1 MAAHCR
7 RAEKKKP
14 QLGLGGLGPGLLI
27 FETTTHPVTVD
38 ITIDRRIRFPP
49 SWNRSDRRRL
59 SAFVAFA
66 YSESGA
72 RQFRPAPELET
83 VAVKL
88 LHAPIVDTK

>member
-1 MAAHCR
+1 MLIPRLEVQNAQMAAHCR

-49 SWNRSDRRRL
+49 SWNRSDRRRV

-66 YSESGA
+66 GTLPRIGSA
-72 RQFRPAPELET
+72 T
-83 VAVKL
+83 VPSSA
-88 LHAPIVDTK
+88 